1 LTHGTCALTNSA
13 EQAFWNQH
21 RMLNRAKCLNAS
33 MHFGFA
39 GRNHAWG
46 SNMASK
52 SLSAYWY
59 GAGLVVLALICA
71 APVASLAQGAPPAP
85 KVVVSKPIAKRIPR
99 WDEFTGRF
107 EPVEQVEVR
116 PRVSG
121 FIDQIHFKDGQIV
134 QKDDILFTIDPRPYQ
149 IALDAAKADVMKAK
163 AQVVF
168 TAADYE
174 RGQQLV
180 ESRTVPVKELDQRR
194 ANLDTATAT
203 AQSADAALRN
213 ADLNLQ
219 WTQVRA
225 PLGGR
230 ISDRRVDVGN
240 LVSGGQGSTTTL
252 LTTIV
257 RLDPIYF
264 VFEASE
270 ADYLRYTRL
279 AVSGGRASSRDAPT
293 PVQINLADETDWPH
307 HGVMNFV
314 DNRLNA
320 RSGTIRGRAVFDNK
334 DLFLAPGTFG
344 RARLFGGDIDALLIP
359 DQAISSDQADKVVMI
374 VGADNKVVPKR
385 VMLGPIAEGLR
396 VVTGGLDAGD
406 QVVISGIA
414 NPFVRPGAVVDP
426 VAGEIK
432 TAAR

>member
-1 LTHGTCALTNSA
+1 MALKLRPAN
-13 EQAFWNQH
+13 
-21 RMLNRAKCLNAS
+21 
-33 MHFGFA
+33 
-39 GRNHAWG
+39 
-46 SNMASK
+46 
-52 SLSAYWY
+52 WY
-59 GAGLVVLALICA
+59 GAGFIVLIFALV
-71 APVASLAQGAPPAP
+71 APCSVLAQGATAAP
-85 KVVVSKPIAKRIPR
+85 KVIVSKPIAKQIPR

-107 EPVEQVEVR
+107 EPMEQVEVR

-121 FIDQIHFKDGQIV
+121 FIDQIHFKDGQMV
-134 QKDDILFTIDPRPYQ
+134 HKDDVLFTIDPRPYQ

-168 TAADYE
+168 AFADFE

-180 ESRTVPVKELDQRR
+180 ESRTVPVKELEQRR

-230 ISDRRVDVGN
+230 ISDRKVDVGN

-279 AVSGGRASSRDAPT
+279 AATGGRASSRDAPT

-320 RSGTIRGRAVFDNK
+320 RSGTIRGRA
-334 DLFLAPGTFG
+334 
-344 RARLFGGDIDALLIP
+344 I
-359 DQAISSDQADKVVMI
+359 
-374 VGADNKVVPKR
+374 
-385 VMLGPIAEGLR
+385 LR
-396 VVTGGLDAGD
+396 
-406 QVVISGIA
+406 
-414 NPFVRPGAVVDP
+414 
-426 VAGEIK
+426 E
-432 TAAR
+432 